1 MHAFYL
7 LHEFQN
13 IFKCAVFVSI
23 FLKLAAYFSHYFV
36 LLLIPRELV
45 CGKGLLVAL
54 QPCRVLNA
62 NCIILVLSPPN
73 IKWNVLKD
81 FLKRNV

>member
-13 IFKCAVFVSI
+13 VFKRAVFVSI
-23 FLKLAAYFSHYFV
+23 FLKLAAYFSHCFV
-36 LLLIPRELV
+36 LLLIPHELV

-54 QPCRVLNA
+54 QPFRVLNA
-62 NCIILVLSPPN
+62 NCIILVHYFPN
-73 IKWNVLKD
+73 IKWNVLQD
-81 FLKRNV
+81 FLKANV